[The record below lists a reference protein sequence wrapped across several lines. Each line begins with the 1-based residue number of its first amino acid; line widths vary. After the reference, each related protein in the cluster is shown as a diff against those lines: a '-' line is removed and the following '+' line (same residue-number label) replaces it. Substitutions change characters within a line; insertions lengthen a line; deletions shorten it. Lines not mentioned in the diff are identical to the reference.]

1 MSSKEKF
8 KRLMLELRRLR
19 KSPAS
24 LSEIQDFL
32 EEESHLQGY
41 DFTISERT
49 FSRDIKDIEFLFNI
63 VIEYNYFS
71 KKYEIAIDDTEE
83 IIERMIEAFNIFNAL
98 NMKEHLENYIHIE
111 TRRSSGTEYL
121 YPLIRAIR
129 KQKEV
134 RIQYAK
140 FGTTI
145 SAERLLQPYGIK
157 EFRNWWFLL
166 AKDTRDGVLKNFAF
180 DRIQKLNVSTQ
191 SFEKDPN
198 FDINEYYKYSFGVT
212 VLPDKKPQEIV
223 LAIQG
228 EEINYIKAMPLHTSQ
243 EIIKEDEN
251 QLIIKLYMYITWE
264 LIAELRSKG
273 PYIEIISPESL
284 KKSLPNIK
292 YLDQF

>member
-1 MSSKEKF
+1 MSSKEKL

-19 KSPAS
+19 KNPAS
-24 LSEIQDFL
+24 LSEMQDFL

-63 VIEYNYFS
+63 VIEYNYLS

-98 NMKEHLENYIHIE
+98 NMKERLENCIHIE

-145 SAERLLQPYGIK
+145 SVERLLQPYGIK

-166 AKDTRDGVLKNFAF
+166 AKDTSDGVLKNFAF

-191 SFEKDPN
+191 GFEKDPN
-198 FDINEYYKYSFGVT
+198 FDINEYYKHSFGVT

-223 LAIQG
+223 LAIHG
-228 EEINYIKAMPLHTSQ
+228 EEINYVKTMPLHTSQ
-243 EIIKEDEN
+243 ETIKEDEN
-251 QLIIKLYMYITWE
+251 QLIIKLHMYITWE
-264 LIAELRSKG
+264 LIAELRSK
-273 PYIEIISPESL
+273 
-284 KKSLPNIK
+284 
-292 YLDQF
+292 